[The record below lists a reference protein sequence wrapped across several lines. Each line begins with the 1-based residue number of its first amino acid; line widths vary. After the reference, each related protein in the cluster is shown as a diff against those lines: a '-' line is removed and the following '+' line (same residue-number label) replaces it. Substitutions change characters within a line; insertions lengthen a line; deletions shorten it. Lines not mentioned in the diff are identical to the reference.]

1 MNVIEAIER
10 RKSIRAYEDK
20 PVENE
25 KLLAVLEAARLAPSA
40 GNMQEW
46 RFVVVRDQATREKLM
61 VASNHQLFVAEAPV
75 VVACCAQTDGRV
87 MRCGQVA
94 YPIDVAIAI
103 DHMTL
108 AAVELGLG
116 TCWIGSFYE
125 DQVKEILAIPEEIR
139 IVELLTLGYPA
150 GPGRPRERKPLE
162 EIVMYES
169 WRND

>member
-20 PVENE
+20 PVEDE

-40 GNMQEW
+40 SNMQEW

-94 YPIDVAIAI
+94 
-103 DHMTL
+103 
-108 AAVELGLG
+108 
-116 TCWIGSFYE
+116 
-125 DQVKEILAIPEEIR
+125 
-139 IVELLTLGYPA
+139 
-150 GPGRPRERKPLE
+150 
-162 EIVMYES
+162 
-169 WRND
+169 